1 MQYYIYIFFFS
12 LSLSPSLSLSLSL
25 SVSLSLSKTMETHS
39 INVYT
44 LVLQEPLRFCS
55 SPSTPQNHPSKVE
68 LEQGYAYR
76 NETVYSMIFHLIA
89 PKARLI
95 TSFCQVFSTKIV
107 ISKKMPKFRV
117 SRMCFHRWCFFCII
131 FRFPTFGICLGSI
144 DPPSGKYHHS
154 YGMLWN
160 AMEIHHYSGHG
171 CFSSN

>member
-1 MQYYIYIFFFS
+1 MKIGKQKTNVTTRKWSANSVFSTCLWEILPTKNAKHPEDNIWAGKNANETFEKEDTSYMQYYIYIYFF
-12 LSLSPSLSLSLSL
+12 LSLPLSL
-25 SVSLSLSKTMETHS
+25 SVSLSLSLCLSLSIKNNGDIHTHS

-95 TSFCQVFSTKIV
+95 TSFC
-107 ISKKMPKFRV
+107 
-117 SRMCFHRWCFFCII
+117 
-131 FRFPTFGICLGSI
+131 
-144 DPPSGKYHHS
+144 
-154 YGMLWN
+154 
-160 AMEIHHYSGHG
+160 
-171 CFSSN
+171 

>member
-1 MQYYIYIFFFS
+1 MCFPHVCGKYYQQKMPSIQKTTFERGKTQTKHLRRRTHLTCNIIYIYIFFS
-12 LSLSPSLSLSLSL
+12 LSLSPSLSLCLSISLSL
-25 SVSLSLSKTMETHS
+25 CLSLSIKNNGDIHTHS

-95 TSFCQVFSTKIV
+95 TSFC
-107 ISKKMPKFRV
+107 
-117 SRMCFHRWCFFCII
+117 
-131 FRFPTFGICLGSI
+131 
-144 DPPSGKYHHS
+144 
-154 YGMLWN
+154 
-160 AMEIHHYSGHG
+160 
-171 CFSSN
+171 

>member
-1 MQYYIYIFFFS
+1 MCFPHVCGKYYQQKMPSIQKTTFEWGKTQTKHLRRRTHLTCNIIYIYIF
-12 LSLSPSLSLSLSL
+12 SLSLSL
-25 SVSLSLSKTMETHS
+25 SVSLSLCLSLSLSKTMETHS

-95 TSFCQVFSTKIV
+95 TSFC
-107 ISKKMPKFRV
+107 
-117 SRMCFHRWCFFCII
+117 
-131 FRFPTFGICLGSI
+131 
-144 DPPSGKYHHS
+144 
-154 YGMLWN
+154 
-160 AMEIHHYSGHG
+160 
-171 CFSSN
+171 